1 MAVKRTVPQPRTRD
15 SVFYELTR
23 SICPECRKLI
33 DAEIHLKDGR
43 VLIGKRCSVHGHF
56 EALLSTDAEGYVN
69 SLRFNKP
76 APSPWSSLPR

>member
-33 DAEIHLKDGR
+33 DAEIHLKDNK
-43 VLIGKRCSVHGHF
+43 VLMRKRCPVHGYF
-56 EALLSTDAEGYVN
+56 EALLSTNSEGYV
-69 SLRFNKP
+69 
-76 APSPWSSLPR
+76 